1 MTECAIAPHVRPAPM
16 LPARRTARRE
26 DLGLDA
32 REYATLARLETP
44 QRIQA
49 FLNRVPAN
57 HEVGGESL
65 LSVREVLRQR
75 RAHCLEGAF
84 VAAAALWVHGRP
96 PLVVHLDCDL
106 SDYPHCIAVFRRG
119 RCWGAISKTN
129 GAVLRYRDP
138 VYRSLRELAMS
149 YFHEYCDRRGRH
161 TLRSYSAPFDLRRLD
176 PAAWVTSEAMC
187 WGVHD
192 RLVGLRHY
200 RLVAPRQAREL
211 SRRDPFE
218 TRLAKI
224 VQYPRPR
231 HPRRGAGIG

>member
-1 MTECAIAPHVRPAPM
+1 MAPSRH
-16 LPARRTARRE
+16 RRFARRE
-26 DLGLDA
+26 DLGLTA
-32 REYATLARLETP
+32 REFATLERLATP
-44 QRIQA
+44 QRVQA

-57 HEVGGESL
+57 HEIGGESL

-96 PLVVHLDCDL
+96 PLLVHLDCDL

-119 RCWGAISKTN
+119 RLWGAISKTN
-129 GAVLRYRDP
+129 GGVLRFRDP

-161 TLRSYSAPFDLRRLD
+161 TLRSYSVPFDLRRLD
-176 PAAWVTSEAMC
+176 PADWVTNAGMC
-187 WGVHD
+187 WPVHE
-192 RLVGLRHY
+192 RLVSLRHY
-200 RLVAPRQAREL
+200 ALVAARQEREL

-224 VQYPRPR
+224 VQYPK
-231 HPRRGAGIG
+231 PRRRRRRAG